1 MNSPLPPPGLE
12 PTLYFFSNSLTV
24 IAIAGLVFFVLGLWF
39 GYLTWGKFKRRA
51 RAFLEET
58 NLLRLEIAKL
68 KRRIA
73 EDVVAPAPVAAPAP
87 LLGLTSEPE
96 MIVLEQAPAP
106 SELPA
111 PAEPAK
117 EADPA
122 PEPEAAPLKETL
134 AAIVGVTPI
143 IPALPDPVAPLSAVV
158 ASEEPAPVVI
168 KEEPVQPVEPPAPVV
183 PQTESIVPVEIK
195 TAPVEDPAPVV
206 VVTHDASP
214 PEPVPAQ
221 GLVELAVSP
230 LPPEPSPVEPAPVP
244 EPAPTIPLATVEE
257 AVPTQPSELAARLF
271 ADELKNGGVR
281 WDGRMGIVYG
291 DRPDRW
297 DDLTLMR
304 GVAELTQ
311 QRLHDFGIYTF
322 KQIAAWDERVIREVG
337 IAIHA
342 KDRIGRERWSQ
353 QARDLHYLKYGEK
366 IS

>member
-39 GYLTWGKFKRRA
+39 GYLTWGRFKRRA
-51 RAFLEET
+51 RAFQEET

-73 EDVVAPAPVAAPAP
+73 EDVVAPAPIVAPAP
-87 LLGLTSEPE
+87 LLGLTPEPE
-96 MIVLEQAPAP
+96 MIVLDQGATA
-106 SELPA
+106 SDA
-111 PAEPAK
+111 SAIVEPVA
-117 EADPA
+117 A
-122 PEPEAAPLKETL
+122 PEPPSAPEAEAPKETL

-143 IPALPDPVAPLSAVV
+143 IPAIPEQAVAPVVEAPTPEPVVVPAPEPAKPEPVPPVVPEAAPGIVPPPVPVGPEPTPAPVPAVV
-158 ASEEPAPVVI
+158 MAEPAPVEVATSA
-168 KEEPVQPVEPPAPVV
+168 PAPVQAET
-183 PQTESIVPVEIK
+183 PTPELPAAAEA
-195 TAPVEDPAPVV
+195 TPAP
-206 VVTHDASP
+206 
-214 PEPVPAQ
+214 
-221 GLVELAVSP
+221 SP
-230 LPPEPSPVEPAPVP
+230 LPEPAKTEDAPP
-244 EPAPTIPLATVEE
+244 SAPTD
-257 AVPTQPSELAARLF
+257 LAARLF
-271 ADELKNGGVR
+271 ADELKAGTVR
-281 WDGRMGIVYG
+281 FDGRLGIVYG

-322 KQIAAWDERVIREVG
+322 KQIAAWDDRVTREVG
-337 IAIHA
+337 LAIHA

-366 IS
+366 IA